1 MGNVVPVVPARDRG
15 LTHSL
20 VSMLSVEE
28 KKTKKKRQTQLAN
41 IKPGSAKLGLRVR
54 ACTWVLP
61 PG

>member
-1 MGNVVPVVPARDRG
+1 MGNVVLVVPAWDRG

-28 KKTKKKRQTQLAN
+28 KKKKKRQTQLTN

-54 ACTWVLP
+54 ACTWVLL